1 VNLVLVGAA
10 VVLVAAAAVMF
21 SYNRFVVQRQ
31 LIWNAW
37 ANVDTELQRR
47 HELIPNLVET
57 VRGYAAHERTTL
69 TEVVAA
75 RLQAMTSERDAAH
88 RANSE
93 NALTRGLQRLLAL
106 SEAYPDLL
114 ASAHF
119 RELQDELITTENRI
133 QAARRIYNGNVRDYN
148 RRVQAVPSLIV
159 AKLFGFSPGTYVEL
173 EPLVRDAGAP
183 IVNLA

>member
-1 VNLVLVGAA
+1 MSVLVAIAAA
-10 VVLVAAAAVMF
+10 VVVAAVVVMH

-47 HELIPNLVET
+47 YELIPNLVET

-69 TEVVAA
+69 TDVVTA

-88 RANSE
+88 RAQSE
-93 NALTRGLQRLLAL
+93 NTLTRGLQRLLAV
-106 SEAYPDLL
+106 SEAYPELL

-119 RELQDELITTENRI
+119 RELQDELVTTENRI

-148 RRVQAVPSLIV
+148 RRLQAVPSIFV
-159 AKLFGFSPGTYVEL
+159 GKVFGFTPGIYIEL

-183 IVNLA
+183 VVNMA